1 MNKKIKVVI
10 AAGGTGGHVFP
21 GVNLAKHLID
31 SNYVVELVTDKRG
44 QRFLKNLQK
53 INVTL
58 LPSAPFLIN
67 NIFRLLFFPLFIF
80 YSVLRSIF
88 FLMLK
93 KPNLVFGMG
102 GYASFPI
109 CIAASILRIKFIIY
123 ENNLIIG
130 KSNKYLLPLAKK
142 ILVSYE
148 QIEGIPKKY
157 KNKIIEVG
165 NIIRKDIITFAKKKI
180 EEKKINLLVLGGSQA
195 AKVFAETLPKIFKN
209 CISKGIELKIYQHCL
224 PSQNESLRIFYEKS
238 KIDFEIFNFS
248 DNLLNYFSKVSL
260 VITRSGSSVLAE
272 LTNAKIPFISV
283 PLPTSADNHQLKNA
297 IFYSKK
303 NFSYLIEEKELNDKL
318 FSLIEEIYKDK
329 SKLNLISQNQTQY
342 SDKNVYNNINQVL
355 KKIFHEKN

>member
-10 AAGGTGGHVFP
+10 SAGGTGGHVFP
-21 GVNLAKHLID
+21 GWNLAKHLID
-31 SNYVVELVTDKRG
+31 SNYEVELVTDKRG
-44 QRFLKNLQK
+44 QKFLKNLQK

-58 LPSAPFLIN
+58 LPSSPFLID
-67 NIFRLLFFPLFIF
+67 NIFRLFFSPLFIF
-80 YSVLRSIF
+80 YSVIRSIL
-88 FLMLK
+88 FLILK
-93 KPNLVFGMG
+93 KPHIVFGMG

-109 CIAASILRIKFIIY
+109 CIAASILRIKLIIY

-148 QIEGIPKKY
+148 EIEGIPKKY
-157 KNKIIEVG
+157 KNKIFEVG
-165 NIIRKDIITFAKKKI
+165 NIIRKDIIKFSKKKS

-195 AKVFAETLPKIFKN
+195 AKVFAETLPKIFQN
-209 CISKGIELKIYQHCL
+209 CINNGIELKIYQHCL
-224 PSQNESLRIFYEKS
+224 PSQNESLRVFYSQS

-248 DNLLNYFSKVSL
+248 DNLTDYFSKVSL
-260 VITRSGSSVLAE
+260 AITRSGSSVLAE

-297 IFYSKK
+297 IFYNKK
-303 NFSYLIEEKELNDKL
+303 KFSYLIEEKELSHRL
-318 FSLIEEIYKDK
+318 FSIIEEIYRDR
-329 SKLNLISQNQTQY
+329 SKLNLISQNQSQY

-355 KKIFHEKN
+355 KRIINEKN